1 MCFFGSLCINC
12 KYMVDETDSKRNK
25 EEAKNILKYKH
36 ILFFLDKIINYYFFK
51 TKQNIQCNI

>member
-1 MCFFGSLCINC
+1 
-12 KYMVDETDSKRNK
+12 MVDETDSKRNK